1 MEKKKYIAP
10 QMEVVDLDVVTML
23 ATSKN
28 VGVFDTP
35 TDADA
40 VMSNRRRGTWGN
52 LWTKDEE

>member
-1 MEKKKYIAP
+1 
-10 QMEVVDLDVVTML
+10 MEVVDLDVVTML

-28 VGVFDTP
+28 IGVFDTP

-52 LWTKDEE
+52 LWGKDEE

>member
-1 MEKKKYIAP
+1 MGKKKYIAP

>member
-1 MEKKKYIAP
+1 MKKKKYIAP

-28 VGVFDTP
+28 IGVFDTP

-52 LWTKDEE
+52 LWGKDEE

>member
-1 MEKKKYIAP
+1 MKKKKYIAP

-28 VGVFDTP
+28 VGVFDTT

-40 VMSNRRRGTWGN
+40 VMSNRHRGTWGN
-52 LWTKDEE
+52 LWAKDEE